1 MPPINR
7 APRPLFW
14 LLPLLPIALG
24 LSLFFTNQQVS
35 SFLALNEATQI
46 LPNWAW
52 AAFTFLGNG
61 WGLFAIAFPLL
72 ILAPRVLSAG
82 IFAGVLTAVISS
94 TLKPL
99 LNLPRP
105 SGVLVEGS
113 FFRYGE
119 ILLTNSMPSGH
130 TLTAFAVATA
140 IFFCAKQAYRKA
152 LLLLFL
158 FATLVGISR
167 SAIGVHW
174 LSDVLVAAGLGFW
187 CGLIGAYLADKIA
200 SKQLLATGWWPRFI
214 ALGGL
219 VTIYILLNSSIDFA
233 ENHYLQNLGVIFIL
247 LTLIV
252 FGLRQKTST

>member
-7 APRPLFW
+7 APRLLFW

-24 LSLFFTNQQVS
+24 LGLFVSHQQVS
-35 SFLALNEATQI
+35 SFLALNEASQI

-52 AAFTFLGNG
+52 AAFTYLGNG

-72 ILAPRVLSAG
+72 IFAPRALSAG
-82 IFAGVLTAVISS
+82 IFAGALTAVISS
-94 TLKPL
+94 ILKPL
-99 LNLPRP
+99 LSLPRP
-105 SGVLVEGS
+105 SGVLAEGS
-113 FFRYGE
+113 FFRFGDM
-119 ILLTNSMPSGH
+119 LLSNSMPSGH

-140 IFFCAKQAYRKA
+140 IFFCAKQTLRTP

-158 FATLVGISR
+158 LAILVGISR
-167 SAIGVHW
+167 SALGVHW

-187 CGLIGAYLADKIA
+187 CGLIGAYLADKIPR
-200 SKQLLATGWWPRFI
+200 KQLLANGWWPRFI

-219 VTIYILLNSSIDFA
+219 ITIYILLNTSLDFA
-233 ENHYLQNLGVIFIL
+233 ENQYLQNLGVMLIF

-252 FGLRQKTST
+252 FGLRQKTSA

>member
-1 MPPINR
+1 MPPNNR
-7 APRPLFW
+7 PPRLLFW

-24 LSLFFTNQQVS
+24 LGLFFTRRQVS
-35 SFLALNEATQI
+35 SFLALNEASQI
-46 LPNWAW
+46 LPNWTW

-72 ILAPRVLSAG
+72 IIAPRVLSAG
-82 IFAGVLTAVISS
+82 IFAGVLTAAISS

-113 FFRYGE
+113 FFRYGDM
-119 ILLTNSMPSGH
+119 LLTNSMPSGH

-140 IFFCAKQAYRKA
+140 IFFSAKPTYRKP

-158 FATLVGISR
+158 FAIFVGISR
-167 SAIGVHW
+167 SALGVHW

-187 CGLIGAYLADKIA
+187 CGLIGAYLADKIP
-200 SKQLLATGWWPRFI
+200 SKQLLANRWWPRFI
-214 ALGGL
+214 AVGGI
-219 VTIYILLNSSIDFA
+219 VTIYILLNSALDFA
-233 ENHYLQNLGVIFIL
+233 DNLHLQNIGVIFIA
-247 LTLIV
+247 LTLII
-252 FGLRQKTST
+252 FGLRQKLAS